1 MPADRPWAIVIG
13 VSSGT
18 GAAIARAVTARSGLN
33 LFGMHRGNYEASAKA
48 LVDDV
53 VAVGA
58 RAEIL
63 RGDAGTPDGVASG
76 IARLEEVAGPRSVRL
91 FVHALA
97 DASIGSFVNGPGAPF
112 HPKQFE
118 KTFQVMAHS
127 FVYWAQQLVARD
139 LLADG
144 ACLLALTNPFVESVC
159 GGFGMVA
166 AAKAALD
173 TYVRYLAFEL
183 GPKGFRVNVIKFG
196 LVETPAVRRAF
207 SDAAWARVVR
217 RIGAVTP
224 YRTISTTE
232 EVARFVTHL
241 AHDDTRWLN
250 GASIDLTGGQA
261 QSCLHYV
268 MHHE

>member
-1 MPADRPWAIVIG
+1 
-13 VSSGT
+13 
-18 GAAIARAVTARSGLN
+18 
-33 LFGMHRGNYEASAKA
+33 MHRGNHEASANA
-48 LVDDV
+48 LAEDIR
-53 VAVGA
+53 AAGP

-63 RGDAGTPDGVASG
+63 RGDAAMQDGMASG
-76 IARLEEVAGPRSVRL
+76 IERFQSVAGPRSARL

-127 FVYWAQQLVARD
+127 FVYWTQQLVARD

-144 ACLLALTNPFVESVC
+144 ACMLALTNPFVDSVC
-159 GGFGMVA
+159 GGFGLVA

-173 TYVRYLAFEL
+173 VYVRYLAFEL
-183 GPKGFRVNVIKFG
+183 GPKGFRVNVVKFG

-207 SDAAWARVVR
+207 SDAAWARVVS
-217 RIGAVTP
+217 RIGGVTP
-224 YRTISTTE
+224 YGTISTTD
-232 EVARFVTHL
+232 EVAAFIVHL
-241 AHDDTRWLN
+241 AHDDTRWFN
-250 GASIDLTGGQA
+250 GATIDLTGGQS
-261 QSCLHYV
+261 QSFLHYV